1 MKEVS
6 LKIYTVD
13 ELDEKVRNTVIEEY
27 RDILVEHDWWEPIYE
42 GFRED
47 MRELGLEGELYFSG
61 FYSQGDGACFV
72 SETVDTD
79 LLVRT
84 LYESGYD
91 IPEDALLYSG
101 DYSIR
106 ISKVHAS
113 FANQYSHEYTIE
125 AVAYLSD
132 DNDRIDDY
140 TRGKVEMVVTDWIRS
155 ECKRVYKNLELY
167 HAELVTDDA
176 ILETIRDNNWMF
188 TESGL
193 NAHKIVNNF

>member
-13 ELDEKVRNTVIEEY
+13 ELDENVRNAVIEEY
-27 RDILVEHDWWEPIYE
+27 RDILTEHDWWEPIYE
-42 GFRED
+42 GFHED
-47 MRELGLEGELYFSG
+47 MLELGLEGELYFSG
-61 FYSQGDGACFV
+61 FWSQGDGACFV
-72 SETVDTD
+72 SDTVDTD
-79 LLVRT
+79 LLVRK

-125 AVAYLSD
+125 AVITNES
-132 DNDRIDDY
+132 DRIP
-140 TRGKVEMVVTDWIRS
+140 TTDITKLENVLTEWIRS
-155 ECKRVYKNLELY
+155 ECKLVYMNLEKY
-167 HAELVTDDA
+167 YEELVTDEA
-176 ILETIRDNNWMF
+176 VLETIRENEWMF

-193 NAHKIVNNF
+193 NAQKIVNNF

>member
-13 ELDEKVRNTVIEEY
+13 ELDEKVRNAVIEEY
-27 RDILVEHDWWEPIYE
+27 RDILVERDWWEPVYE

-47 MRELGLEGELYFSG
+47 MRELGLEGELYFNG

-106 ISKVHAS
+106 ISKVRES

-125 AVAYLSD
+125 AVIT
-132 DNDRIDDY
+132 NEGDRIP
-140 TRGKVEMVVTDWIRS
+140 TTDITKLENVLTEWIRS
-155 ECKRVYKNLELY
+155 ECKRVYKNMELY
-167 HAELVTDDA
+167 YDELVTDDA

>member
-27 RDILVEHDWWEPIYE
+27 RDILVEYDWWEPIYE

-47 MRELGLEGELYFSG
+47 MRELGLEGELCFSG

-125 AVAYLSD
+125 AVIT
-132 DNDRIDDY
+132 NEGDRIP
-140 TRGKVEMVVTDWIRS
+140 VTDIAKLENVLTEWIRS
-155 ECKRVYKNLELY
+155 ECKLVYKNLETY
-167 HAELVTDDA
+167 YDELVTDDA

>member
-125 AVAYLSD
+125 AVIT
-132 DNDRIDDY
+132 NEGDRIP
-140 TRGKVEMVVTDWIRS
+140 VTDIAKLENILTEWIRS
-155 ECKRVYKNLELY
+155 ECKRVYKNLKTY
-167 HAELVTDDA
+167 YDELVTDDA

>member
-13 ELDEKVRNTVIEEY
+13 ELDEKVRNAVIEEY
-27 RDILVEHDWWEPIYE
+27 RDILTDDDWWEPIYE

-47 MRELGLEGELYFSG
+47 MEALGLEGELYFSG
-61 FYSQGDGACFV
+61 FWSQGDGACFV
-72 SETVDTD
+72 SDTVDTD
-79 LLVRT
+79 LLVRK
-84 LYESGYD
+84 LYESGHD

-106 ISKVHAS
+106 ISKVDES

-125 AVAYLSD
+125 AVIT
-132 DNDRIDDY
+132 NEGDRIP
-140 TRGKVEMVVTDWIRS
+140 TTDITKLENVLTEWIRS
-155 ECKRVYKNLELY
+155 ECKLVYKNLEKFY
-167 HAELVTDDA
+167 EELVTDEA
-176 ILETIRDNNWMF
+176 VLETIRENEWMF

-193 NAHKIVNNF
+193 NAQIIVNNF